1 MEIAWFVNGSED
13 SIMLVHIPP
22 GSRRMAQGVAN
33 EASSATLF
41 APGGGTKF
49 API

>member
-22 GSRRMAQGVAN
+22 GSRRIAN

-49 API
+49 APIW